1 MHLRVLIHIITTWV
15 FKGEKLK
22 KKTKPNKNMFYL
34 EISSPQYAVSFYEIE
49 ENEVTF
55 ILVSF
60 TIYVIL
66 MVVIV
71 E

>member
-1 MHLRVLIHIITTWV
+1 
-15 FKGEKLK
+15 
-22 KKTKPNKNMFYL
+22 MFSL
-34 EISSPQYAVSFYEIE
+34 EISSPQHAVSFYEIE